1 MHTEYFLTEQIKVA
15 EARNVLCCC
24 RDHASELDGMDTVGY
39 YGLKMQKKLLVAMSG
54 LSLLFGNMI

>member
-24 RDHASELDGMDTVGY
+24 RDVSVLDGIDTVGY
-39 YGLKMQKKLLVAMSG
+39 YGLKMQNNSNWLQ
-54 LSLLFGNMI
+54 